1 MSATN
6 IKKPKKIIGAF
17 FGTIVEYYD
26 YSLYGFSAGILATK
40 FFPLEDKITS
50 LMYVFAI
57 YAISY
62 LSKPLGSILFS
73 RIGDLY
79 GRKVA
84 LRTTMIGIA
93 LPTLTIGL
101 LPDYATIGVLST
113 YILVLCRFMQGF
125 FAAGEYDGA
134 AIYIIE
140 HLGQKY
146 HYTASAITRTTGV
159 LGLLLGIAST
169 NFFNSSLFPEWAWR
183 IPFLLSL
190 PLAMITMY
198 YRRHLEETPEFKDS
212 ISRNIEVTNTL
223 RFIKKQW
230 LVLIKVIFFA
240 GGFGVTYQVSI
251 IFMKQY
257 LPIVVPATSV
267 IITSYSV
274 ILVLAFGMTM
284 PLAGFLADRFGK
296 IKVVKYSLVSTILSS
311 LLLATSIH
319 FQIMNLVLVSGIIVA
334 ISVAPFNALA
344 HGIIIKAFPVNQ
356 RYRGVS
362 LGHTTGSMLMSG
374 SANYVCIASMKYF
387 DFQLF
392 PILYIGIFALIAFV
406 MVSLIVSPS
415 KVVFYK

>member
-1 MSATN
+1 MSVPITKN
-6 IKKPKKIIGAF
+6 PKKKIIGAF
-17 FGTIVEYYD
+17 FGTVVEYYD

-40 FFPLEDKITS
+40 FFPLEDKVTS

-62 LSKPLGSILFS
+62 LSKPLGSIIFS
-73 RIGDLY
+73 RIGDIY
-79 GRKVA
+79 GRKIA
-84 LRTTMIGIA
+84 LRTTMVGIA

-101 LPDYATIGVLST
+101 LPDYATIGVVST

-140 HLGQKY
+140 HLGEKY
-146 HYTASAITRTTGV
+146 HYTASAITRATGV

-169 NFFNSSLFPEWAWR
+169 NFFNSSIFPEWSWR

-190 PLAMITMY
+190 PLALVTIY

-212 ISRNIEVTNTL
+212 ISGNKEVTNTL
-223 RFIKKQW
+223 LFIKKQW
-230 LVLIKVIFFA
+230 PVLTKIVFFA

-257 LPIVVPATSV
+257 LPLVVPATSV

-274 ILVLAFGMTM
+274 ILVLAFGVTM
-284 PLAGFLADRFGK
+284 PFAGWLADRFGK
-296 IKVVKYSLVSTILSS
+296 IRVVKYSLISTILSS
-311 LLLATSIH
+311 LIFAVSIH
-319 FQIMNLVLVSGIIVA
+319 FQIMNLVLVSGVMIA
-334 ISVAPFNALA
+334 TSVAPFNALA
-344 HGIIIKAFPVNQ
+344 HGIIIKAFPVKQ

-374 SANYVCIASMKYF
+374 TANYVCIASMKYF

-392 PILYIGIFALIAFV
+392 PVLYIGVFALIAFA
-406 MVSLIVSPS
+406 MVSLISS
-415 KVVFYK
+415 NTISGN